1 MIGELAGQTVDRA
14 LHPMFMT
21 SEALYLLAFDLSKN
35 VYANAGEE
43 NDSGLHNILRAMD
56 TVHSFKQSMEGETF
70 PPVILVGTHADCVM
84 PDDPEKKMECLSER
98 FCDNSLM
105 KEHVRKSVVVNNT
118 LAGHGPDKE
127 DSGIK
132 RLRKL
137 ILEEAEM
144 MPHTKK
150 EIPLIWLYIEDKI
163 EEKARGGE
171 HFVSRG
177 AFQRD
182 IVEKVCAL
190 EEEQDIEQL
199 LRFLHDRGTVVYYS
213 HPQNSDGLVV
223 LDPRWLVNVFHQILN
238 GLPSKEDSMKIRNYR
253 KQLRERGTLASDLVE
268 HVWETLDDVQEIKHS
283 LIFIMERLGL
293 LCRCSSE
300 DQEYLV
306 PCMLAP
312 KPEDKLMSIPKS
324 SDETCSPNLYLT
336 FKTDYVPAG
345 LFPKLVSLFGS
356 WAASK
361 TACKQPQ
368 KFSNAARF
376 ILDDKTSL
384 QIVCHNSV
392 EEFNIYRQG
401 DSHGDSGCHSEVYR

>member
-43 NDSGLHNILRAMD
+43 NDSGLHNILKAMN
-56 TVHSFKQSMEGETF
+56 TVNSFKQSIEGETF

-150 EIPLIWLYIEDKI
+150 EIPLIWLYIEGKI

-171 HFVSRG
+171 HFVSRVT
-177 AFQRD
+177 FQRD
-182 IVEKVCAL
+182 IVEKVGAL

-199 LRFLHDRGTVVYYS
+199 LRFLHDRGSVVYYS
-213 HPQNSDGLVV
+213 HPENSDGLVV
-223 LDPRWLVNVFHQILN
+223 LDPRWLVNVFHQIIN
-238 GLPSKEDSMKIRNYR
+238 GIPSEEDSMKIRNYR
-253 KQLRERGTLASDLVE
+253 KQLRQRGILASDLVE
-268 HVWETLDDVQEIKHS
+268 HVCETLKIQEIKHS

-306 PCMLAP
+306 PCMLPA
-312 KPEDKLMSIPKS
+312 KPEDKLMSVPKS

-336 FKTDYVPAG
+336 FKTDYVPDG
-345 LFPKLVSLFGS
+345 LFPKLVCLFGS

-361 TACKQPQ
+361 TACRQPQ

-384 QIVCHNSV
+384 QIVRHNSV
-392 EEFNIYRQG
+392 VEFNIHSQG
-401 DSHGDSGCHSEVYR
+401 HSHGDSGCHSEVYR